1 MSKNIAKSL
10 FLNKVLVGAVF
21 LFPLIIVLRSAAI
34 NIVSIVISIIAL
46 FFILKKKETD
56 FFKNKLVN
64 YLVLFFAFIFINSL
78 IHYQSFDLLIKSLG
92 NFRYLLLS
100 AGVLLFMDKASDKEK
115 FLFICF
121 NLALIA
127 FISLDIIYQYFFYR
141 DIFGFVPGMCEENF
155 GSLTKCQRFSGVFG
169 NELIAG
175 AYLSQIGILI
185 LVLLKNSD
193 SDKTYFSLTVK
204 NILFL
209 LVFIILIITGERN
222 ATLILMLFIF
232 FNFLFQKKL
241 LKLLVLF
248 FFMILILFTL
258 TKYSDSANFRFK
270 KIITN
275 MSGSENAS
283 LIEKIDKSPWGNHY
297 HAAFELFL
305 EQPILGHGPK
315 SFRIKCNKTKI
326 EQKLLNNKSAY
337 LSCATH
343 PHNYLLEFLSEHGIV
358 GGMFF
363 IGLILLVILNIY
375 KIKKNDEKN
384 IFFTSV
390 SLGCL
395 MLAVL
400 FPFKPSGS
408 FFSTFNASMLF
419 YIFGF
424 FLHYSKKI
432 K

>member
-1 MSKNIAKSL
+1 MPKNIAKSL
-10 FLNKVLVGAVF
+10 FLNKVLIGAVF
-21 LFPLIIVLRSAAI
+21 LFPLVIVLRSAAI

-64 YLVLFFAFIFINSL
+64 YLVLFFAFIFVNSL

-100 AGVLLFMDKASDKEK
+100 AGVFLFMDKASDKEK
-115 FLFICF
+115 FLFTYF

-141 DIFGFVPGMCEENF
+141 DIFGFVPGMCAENF
-155 GSLTKCQRFSGVFG
+155 GFLAKCQRFSGVFG

-222 ATLILMLFIF
+222 ATLILLLFLF

-241 LKLLVLF
+241 LKLLILF

-258 TKYSDSANFRFK
+258 TKYSDSANVRFK

-275 MSGSENAS
+275 MSGLENAS

-315 SFRIKCNKTKI
+315 SFRIKCKKTKI
-326 EQKLLNNKSAY
+326 EQKLLEKKSPY

-375 KIKKNDEKN
+375 KIKKNDDKN
-384 IFFTSV
+384 VFFTSV

-395 MLAVL
+395 ILAVL

>member
-1 MSKNIAKSL
+1 MPKNIAKSL
-10 FLNKVLVGAVF
+10 FLNKVLIGAVF
-21 LFPLIIVLRSAAI
+21 LFPLIIVFRSAAI

-64 YLVLFFAFIFINSL
+64 YLVLFFAFIFVNSL

-100 AGVLLFMDKASDKEK
+100 AGVFLFMDKASDKEK
-115 FLFICF
+115 FLFIYF

-141 DIFGFVPGMCEENF
+141 DIFGFVPGICAENF
-155 GSLTKCQRFSGVFG
+155 GFLAKCQRFSGVFG

-193 SDKTYFSLTVK
+193 SDKTYFCLTVK

-209 LVFIILIITGERN
+209 LGFIIVIITGERN
-222 ATLILMLFIF
+222 ATLIFLLFLF

-241 LKLLVLF
+241 LKLLILF

-258 TKYSDSANFRFK
+258 TKYSDSTNVRFK
-270 KIITN
+270 KIFTD
-275 MSGSENAS
+275 MSGLENPS

-315 SFRIKCNKTKI
+315 SFRIKCKKTKI
-326 EQKLLNNKSAY
+326 EQKLLNNKSPY

-363 IGLILLVILNIY
+363 IGLILLVILKIY

-384 IFFTSV
+384 VFFTSV

-395 MLAVL
+395 ILAVL

>member
-1 MSKNIAKSL
+1 MPKNIAKSL
-10 FLNKVLVGAVF
+10 FLNKVLIGAVF

-64 YLVLFFAFIFINSL
+64 YLVLFFAFIFVNSL

-100 AGVLLFMDKASDKEK
+100 AGVFLFMDKASDKEK
-115 FLFICF
+115 FLFIYF

-127 FISLDIIYQYFFYR
+127 FISLDIIYQYFFYK
-141 DIFGFVPGMCEENF
+141 DIFGFVPGMCAENF
-155 GSLTKCQRFSGVFG
+155 GFLAKCQRFSGVFG

-209 LVFIILIITGERN
+209 LGFIILIITGERN
-222 ATLILMLFIF
+222 ATLIFLLFLF

-241 LKLLVLF
+241 LKLLILF

-258 TKYSDSANFRFK
+258 TKYSDSTNVRFK
-270 KIITN
+270 KIFTD
-275 MSGSENAS
+275 MSGLENPS

-315 SFRIKCNKTKI
+315 SFRIKCKKTKI

-375 KIKKNDEKN
+375 KIKKNDDKN
-384 IFFTSV
+384 VFFTSV

-395 MLAVL
+395 ILAVL